1 MGAKKNKHMKIDEII
16 TKAIE
21 EDINEGDHTSLAIIS
36 PKAKGKA
43 KLVIKETGILAG
55 VEIAKKTFKKIDK
68 NTKVEI
74 LLKDGTEVKAGD
86 IAFYVEGKTISIL
99 TAERLALNFMQRMS
113 GIATQ
118 TNIIVH
124 ELEGLNTKVLDT
136 RKTAPNL
143 RILDKMAV
151 KIGGGEN
158 HRFGLFDM
166 IMIKD
171 NHIDFA
177 GGVEQAIRNVN
188 DYIKKNKKRLKIEI
202 EVRNIFELLK
212 VMEFGDVDRIMF
224 DNFRFS
230 DVKTAM
236 KIVNKKY
243 ETEASGNITIQNI
256 RKYAKTGVDY
266 ISVGALTNN
275 VKGLDMS
282 LIAIE

>member
-1 MGAKKNKHMKIDEII
+1 MKIDEII

-21 EDINEGDHTSLAIIS
+21 EDIKEGDHTSLAIIS
-36 PKAKGKA
+36 PDASGKA

-68 NTKVEI
+68 NTKIDVLI
-74 LLKDGTEVKAGD
+74 NDGTEVKEGD
-86 IAFYVEGKTISIL
+86 IAFYVEGKIISIL

-118 TNIIVH
+118 TNKVAQK
-124 ELEGLNTKVLDT
+124 LEGLDTKLLDT

-177 GGVEQAIRNVN
+177 GGVEQAIQSANE
-188 DYIKKNKKRLKIEI
+188 YIKKNKKKLKIEI
-202 EVRNIFELLK
+202 EVRNVFELIK
-212 VMEFGDVDRIMF
+212 VMEFGGVDRIMF

-230 DVKTAM
+230 DIKSAM
-236 KIVNKKY
+236 KIANKKF
-243 ETEASGNITIQNI
+243 ETEASGNITIKNI
-256 RKYAKTGVDY
+256 RKYAQTGVDY
-266 ISVGALTNN
+266 ISVGSLTNN

-282 LIAIE
+282 LIAI

>member
-1 MGAKKNKHMKIDEII
+1 MKIDEII

-21 EDINEGDHTSLAIIS
+21 EDIKEGDHTSLAIIS
-36 PKAKGKA
+36 PDASGKA
-43 KLVIKETGILAG
+43 KLVIKENGILAG

-68 NTKVEI
+68 NTKVDVLI
-74 LLKDGTEVKAGD
+74 NDGTEVKEGD
-86 IAFYVEGKTISIL
+86 IAFYVEGKIISIL

-118 TNIIVH
+118 TNKVAQK
-124 ELEGLNTKVLDT
+124 LEGLDTKLLDT

-177 GGVEQAIRNVN
+177 GGVEQAIRSANE
-188 DYIKKNKKRLKIEI
+188 YIKKNKKKLKIEI
-202 EVRNIFELLK
+202 EVRNVFELIK
-212 VMEFGDVDRIMF
+212 VMEFGGVDRIMF

-230 DVKTAM
+230 DIKSAM
-236 KIVNKKY
+236 KIANKKF
-243 ETEASGNITIQNI
+243 ETEASGNITIKNI
-256 RKYAKTGVDY
+256 RKYAQTGVDY
-266 ISVGALTNN
+266 ISVGSLTNN

-282 LIAIE
+282 LIAI

>member
-1 MGAKKNKHMKIDEII
+1 MKIDEII

-43 KLVIKETGILAG
+43 KLVIKDNGILAG

-74 LLKDGTEVKAGD
+74 LLKDGTEVKKGD
-86 IAFYVEGKTISIL
+86 IAFYVDGKTISIL
-99 TAERLALNFMQRMS
+99 AAERLALNFMQRMS

-118 TNIIVH
+118 TNKIVY

-143 RILDKMAV
+143 RVLDKMAV

-158 HRFGLFDM
+158 HRFGLYDM

-177 GGVEQAIRNVN
+177 GGVEQAIRSANN
-188 DYIKKNKKRLKIEI
+188 YLKKNKKKLKIEI

-212 VMEFGDVDRIMF
+212 VMEFGGIDRIMF

-236 KIVNKKY
+236 KIVNKKF
-243 ETEASGNITIQNI
+243 ETEASGNITIKNI

>member
-1 MGAKKNKHMKIDEII
+1 MKIDEII

-43 KLVIKETGILAG
+43 KLVIKEKGILAG

-68 NTKVEI
+68 ITKIEI

-188 DYIKKNKKRLKIEI
+188 DYLKKNKKRLKIEI

-212 VMEFGDVDRIMF
+212 VMEFGGVDRIMF